1 MYLKKIFLV
10 MLGLLLLTSP
20 VLAENN
26 EMGAKVG
33 DQNIT
38 ETQLNQVANTQQ
50 LLMQI
55 AQVDQN
61 LAQVLNDTDSGKKL
75 LDEYRK
81 LKLDELI
88 NEMVLK
94 IEAEKRGIN
103 LTQSEKEEMFNNHIQ
118 QIKEQNGLTDEQLL
132 NALKQQGIESLKQY
146 QELFLANS
154 NLTVNKLVEEEII
167 NKISVSDAEAE
178 EVYNINQ
185 DQFDASFAEV
195 KEEIKTNIIQQKLQ
209 MALKNLIDNAKESIE
224 IEKYL

>member
-1 MYLKKIFLV
+1 
-10 MLGLLLLTSP
+10 LTLP

-26 EMGAKVG
+26 EMVAKVG

>member
-10 MLGLLLLTSP
+10 MLGLLLLTLP

-26 EMGAKVG
+26 EMVAKVG